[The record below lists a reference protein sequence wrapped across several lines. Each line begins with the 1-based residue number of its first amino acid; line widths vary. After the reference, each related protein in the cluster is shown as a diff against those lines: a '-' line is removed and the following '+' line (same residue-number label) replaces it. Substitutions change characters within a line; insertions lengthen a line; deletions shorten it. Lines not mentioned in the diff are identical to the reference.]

1 MTKGWNN
8 DEACYFVRRKKERKG
23 EKKRKKYRLVVFR
36 PLQICIAS
44 IWKNGFHIG
53 FTISVK
59 KKPRNRRNES
69 RLPLPPLRSNLFPLH
84 FEKEILFDSLNN
96 RKARCQ
102 RTKDLKIHNCL
113 SSRFLGCTFQ
123 CSNVKSLGKHF
134 SQRRRSTFFLPSRLI
149 NPSRPSYLRLKLKE

>member
-1 MTKGWNN
+1 MTRRAISF
-8 DEACYFVRRKKERKG
+8 EERRKRR
-23 EKKRKKYRLVVFR
+23 EKKKEISTSVLSRFALR
-36 PLQICIAS
+36 QS
-44 IWKNGFHIG
+44 GKNGFHIG

-69 RLPLPPLRSNLFPLH
+69 RLPLPPHRSNLFPLH